1 MVEISSFS
9 PKSIRGGIFG
19 GPALQEY
26 IEFLL
31 NLA

>member
-1 MVEISSFS
+1 MVEIFSSS

-19 GPALQEY
+19 GPDLQEY
-26 IEFLL
+26 IELLL